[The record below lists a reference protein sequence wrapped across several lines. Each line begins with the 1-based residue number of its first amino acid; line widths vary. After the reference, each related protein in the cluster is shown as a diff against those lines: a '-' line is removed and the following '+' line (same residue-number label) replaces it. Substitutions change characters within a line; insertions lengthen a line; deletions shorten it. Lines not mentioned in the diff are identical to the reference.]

1 MLVKSLIK
9 PIVLLLFFS
18 LNSFSSNLNVKE
30 CASSDRKYDQPDYA
44 ETEEERIIR
53 IDQQLAALLNSFEEC
68 VEATNLSLSEMS
80 NHSNNSSSA
89 SASNSASGNEVIP
102 NKKEQA
108 ENISSVEVDAKKTN
122 LPDDIVTGDNGSTP
136 KDIPDISSDDTTARQ
151 LRAVAEEEED
161 PVLKEIYW
169 DAYREYKGI
178 KSKN

>member
-1 MLVKSLIK
+1 MLIKSLIK

-53 IDQQLAALLNSFEEC
+53 MDQQLEALLNSFEEC

-102 NKKEQA
+102 NKK
-108 ENISSVEVDAKKTN
+108 
-122 LPDDIVTGDNGSTP
+122 
-136 KDIPDISSDDTTARQ
+136 
-151 LRAVAEEEED
+151 
-161 PVLKEIYW
+161 
-169 DAYREYKGI
+169 
-178 KSKN
+178 